1 MSDLS
6 NYIAPISTLVFIVFG
21 VFGYGWFRI
30 LKETNVLLKEQNE
43 ELKAANKDLT
53 EKRLED
59 IGKLASMQGQI
70 DVLKSIPLVNI
81 DSTFKQIAE
90 FNIQLRNQFRIRGP
104 DLAQDPHCV
113 GPVFTVQSGYFIDSG
128 IRQIEF

>member
-90 FNIQLRNQFRIRGP
+90 FNKSLATSNKQILEELKKSAELLKKHQEKEAEAIKQVKS
-104 DLAQDPHCV
+104 DLEHK
-113 GPVFTVQSGYFIDSG
+113 
-128 IRQIEF
+128 

>member
-90 FNIQLRNQFRIRGP
+90 FNKSLATSNKQILEELKKSAELLKKHQEKEAEAIKQVKS
-104 DLAQDPHCV
+104 DL
-113 GPVFTVQSGYFIDSG
+113 
-128 IRQIEF
+128 ENK